1 MGDKVVMV
9 CMVSCVLFPPFLLQ
23 TIGLFSPNWVNTSD
37 CSSIGLVYSCCSG
50 DNNDTC
56 KNTNGIDELDARAL
70 GLEVTSFVVMFLAVF
85 GTCFDA
91 IIKDEFDDVGCCG
104 AVGWCCVVMLPVAE
118 HVIHV
123 VSQPR
128 VSQIGGERL
137 ASQPSRR
144 VKKRK
149 RPTNVS
155 ALANAQFEQRSH
167 PRVSPIGDGKQLAS
181 QPNRPVKKRRMPT
194 KVSTLAKA
202 QFEQRSD
209 IHDSQQ
215 KGFSS
220 DDTWN
225 DYNVDTSSNNMVS
238 HEDGRRFTPHGEVDN
253 RVQQRPF
260 GGMVPTV
267 TDGHVSPYG
276 EVGGR
281 AGAQGTL
288 NDSKPQASSGALVP
302 YKKGGRVAT
311 HDQVRGMRGVQQ
323 RAFYDT
329 EQNIASDE
337 IVSYQDIGDDATYG
351 EVGNMNRAQRRA
363 LVHGSQRHASSSGVV
378 SNENNRIV
386 PSGGGVVHME
396 AQMEQE
402 EVYAHESES
411 GHIFF
416 VMKKYTIERFIHI
429 FKDK

>member
-1 MGDKVVMV
+1 
-9 CMVSCVLFPPFLLQ
+9 
-23 TIGLFSPNWVNTSD
+23 
-37 CSSIGLVYSCCSG
+37 
-50 DNNDTC
+50 
-56 KNTNGIDELDARAL
+56 
-70 GLEVTSFVVMFLAVF
+70 
-85 GTCFDA
+85 
-91 IIKDEFDDVGCCG
+91 
-104 AVGWCCVVMLPVAE
+104 
-118 HVIHV
+118 
-123 VSQPR
+123 
-128 VSQIGGERL
+128 
-137 ASQPSRR
+137 
-144 VKKRK
+144 
-149 RPTNVS
+149 
-155 ALANAQFEQRSH
+155 
-167 PRVSPIGDGKQLAS
+167 
-181 QPNRPVKKRRMPT
+181 MPT

-337 IVSYQDIGDDATYG
+337 IVSYQDIGDGTTYG
-351 EVGNMNRAQRRA
+351 EVG
-363 LVHGSQRHASSSGVV
+363 
-378 SNENNRIV
+378 E
-386 PSGGGVVHME
+386 
-396 AQMEQE
+396 
-402 EVYAHESES
+402 
-411 GHIFF
+411 
-416 VMKKYTIERFIHI
+416 
-429 FKDK
+429 